1 MFVLINQHLL
11 LRDNE
16 CHPPSP
22 SFLLLHNFKL
32 WHKFDFS
39 SSQCPDV
46 KMKTERANVSMSMS
60 IAFAA
65 LIVKKQREE
74 GRRTSTPGVT
84 AAAATAAADSENGW
98 RKRG

>member
-1 MFVLINQHLL
+1 
-11 LRDNE
+11 
-16 CHPPSP
+16 
-22 SFLLLHNFKL
+22 
-32 WHKFDFS
+32 
-39 SSQCPDV
+39 
-46 KMKTERANVSMSMS
+46 MKTERANVSMSMS

-84 AAAATAAADSENGW
+84 AAADSENGW